1 MSDIFLKARWE
12 NLIMANYIID
22 PQILQKYL
30 PYKTELDIRN
40 GNCYVSLV
48 GFLFRDTK
56 VLGIKFP
63 FHVEFEEVNLRFYV
77 THNDGKQIKRGVVF
91 ISEIVPKKMI
101 TLVANTIYKEHYQCM
116 PMKHQWASRDVEVFI
131 KYDWKKTNW
140 HSLSVF
146 ANRDPVEMLAGSDEE
161 FITEHFWGYSKKGE
175 NKAIEYGV
183 EHPRW
188 KIHPII
194 NYNIDVDFKLLY
206 GDDFAM
212 LNQMKP
218 ASVFL
223 ANGSE
228 VIVRKGNVIL

>member
-22 PQILQKYL
+22 PSVLDKYL
-30 PYKTELDIRN
+30 PFKTELDTWN

-63 FHVEFEEVNLRFYV
+63 FHTEFEEVNLRFYV
-77 THNDGKQIKRGVVF
+77 THNDGKQIKRGVVV
-91 ISEIVPKKMI
+91 ISEIVPKQMI
-101 TLVANTIYKEHYQCM
+101 SIVANTFYKEHYKTH
-116 PMKHQWASRDVEVFI
+116 PMKHHWGERDRLLFV
-131 KYDWKKTNW
+131 KYLWGKKDMHHLT
-140 HSLSVF
+140 VF
-146 ANRDPVEMLAGSDEE
+146 AEKEYIGMQSNSEEE
-161 FITEHFWGYSKKGE
+161 FITEHFWGYSKKGAH
-175 NKAIEYGV
+175 KTIEYGV

-206 GDDFAM
+206 GDDFGM

-228 VIVRKGNVIL
+228 VIVRKGEEIN